1 MNSLIL
7 CKPKNRRKI
16 FGLNEK
22 NAENYFT
29 ISRWIIKWLTRLTVS
44 WNKHDNMCILLPKNL
59 VTTYVL
65 LWLAEKLRYVILRL
79 AEKPVVNFFK
89 PAVNQKK
96 RLRAIRVN
104 ISCIWKFVTN
114 IRDVKR
120 FLLVTFLTFLRFEKF
135 WTIFNRSLRRITRT
149 QCIDAVYCYRCS
161 VVCVYICWSQP
172 WSVTKRLNQSR
183 CRMWWTRVGPRN
195 HV

>member
-44 WNKHDNMCILLPKNL
+44 WNKHDKYVHL
-59 VTTYVL
+59 V
-65 LWLAEKLRYVILRL
+65 AEKSSDDVRAFMASRKTPSRDFT
-79 AEKPVVNFFK
+79 ASWKTSRKFSQARRKPE
-89 PAVNQKK
+89 K

-104 ISCIWKFVTN
+104 ISCIWKFVPN

-135 WTIFNRSLRRITRT
+135 WNYFQQIITPHHT
-149 QCIDAVYCYRCS
+149 HTVYRCS
-161 VVCVYICWSQP
+161 LLLQ
-172 WSVTKRLNQSR
+172 
-183 CRMWWTRVGPRN
+183 M
-195 HV
+195 